1 MGDAKDILGLPKVA
15 SLGGSIEKRKT
26 PKDAFKKPDGVSRE
40 VCDKV
45 ACLLCFVMLY
55 FFNLFC
61 LFLFVLTFQGGLC
74 NESLY
79 EHVSRSM
86 RSLVDCLLLCQLWT
100 R

>member
-45 ACLLCFVMLY
+45 ACWLCFAV
-55 FFNLFC
+55 
-61 LFLFVLTFQGGLC
+61 LFLFF
-74 NESLY
+74 
-79 EHVSRSM
+79 
-86 RSLVDCLLLCQLWT
+86 LVFVCFDFPGWIV
-100 R
+100 